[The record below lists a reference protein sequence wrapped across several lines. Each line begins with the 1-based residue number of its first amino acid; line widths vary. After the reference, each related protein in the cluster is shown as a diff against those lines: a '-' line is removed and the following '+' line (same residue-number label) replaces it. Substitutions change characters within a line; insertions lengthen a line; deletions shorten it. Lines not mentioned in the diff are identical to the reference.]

1 MTFGA
6 IVQKNGLY
14 ALRILGS
21 CGQFTAEELLNL
33 AKLAQKFGKGCVTA
47 TSRGTIELEGISET
61 ELEEAVAA
69 IQAAGLRLGGTGAT
83 VRAVVACKGTACRRG
98 MYDVHALA
106 CCFDEQFYGLEVPKK
121 FKIGVFGCINS
132 LGKAMAQDVG
142 IMPSF
147 TKLGC
152 LELYVGGLAGS
163 RPMHGRHIAVPLTQE
178 QAIKAVAFI
187 IDLYCQKGKYPQRLR
202 AVLDGQ
208 PELWDEIEQYAR
220 QLAAE

>member
-6 IVQKNGLY
+6 IGQKNELY
-14 ALRILGS
+14 ALRIVGS
-21 CGQFTAEELLNL
+21 CGQFTAEELLAL
-33 AKLAQKFGKGCVTA
+33 AKLAQQFGKGRITA
-47 TSRGTIELEGISET
+47 TSRGTVELEGISEA
-61 ELEEAVAA
+61 ELEAAVAA
-69 IQAAGLRLGGTGAT
+69 IQAAGLRLGGTGTT
-83 VRAVVACKGTACRRG
+83 VRAVVACKGTSCRRG

-106 CCFDEQFYGLEVPKK
+106 CCLDEQFYGLEVPKK

-152 LELYVGGLAGS
+152 LDLYVGGLAGS
-163 RPMHGRHIAVPLTQE
+163 RPVYGRHIAVPLTQE

-208 PELWDEIEQYAR
+208 PELWEEIEQYVR
-220 QLAAE
+220 QLAAA

>member
-47 TSRGTIELEGISET
+47 TSRGTMELEGISET

-106 CCFDEQFYGLEVPKK
+106 CRFDEQFYGLEVPKK

-142 IMPSF
+142 IMPSYQARLSGAICRRSGRKQAD
-147 TKLGC
+147 TWQTYCRTVDAGTGYQGC
-152 LELYVGGLAGS
+152 CLY
-163 RPMHGRHIAVPLTQE
+163 
-178 QAIKAVAFI
+178 
-187 IDLYCQKGKYPQRLR
+187 Y
-202 AVLDGQ
+202 
-208 PELWDEIEQYAR
+208 
-220 QLAAE
+220 